1 MNSARYSYINWF
13 KTCCLTLILMT
24 LASLTFAQ
32 DTSREWTLQESI
44 QYALENNI
52 QIQQSE
58 LGLKEAEIDR
68 SDALGNYL
76 PNVTV
81 MANNGWNS
89 GLTQNITTGILEQ
102 QTNRNFSVN
111 GTISAPIFHGLQNL
125 KQWQRA
131 KMLGIAQQYSLNQMK
146 DDIALNVANA
156 YLNVIVNKERLEVL
170 EEQNQL
176 TRDQLRRIR
185 ILVEEGAAPSG
196 DSLDIKATDANEK
209 QQIIGAKN
217 DIKIGLIHLAQLLQI
232 DDYANFKIAGADYN
246 VPIET
251 LLSQSPEEII
261 QSARENRFEIKIAEQ
276 DLELA
281 KKDVEINRSA
291 HFPRLDAYLNF
302 NTRESDMRRA
312 IPGDIDPDNPTQ
324 VIGTVEGTGQ
334 NVVSPNYLVN
344 EIGPEPF
351 FKQLSRNKGWE
362 YGLRL
367 TIPVLNGFQTRN
379 SVKRSKITVERRE
392 HDLRQANLDLE
403 SNVYQAYVDAQGA
416 AEAYQAAQVSV
427 NAQERAYE
435 YSKDKYDVGKIT
447 SYEFSQ
453 SKFDLTEAESR
464 LINAK
469 YDYIFKLKVL
479 ELYFGVQPQDL
490 KLD

>member
-1 MNSARYSYINWF
+1 MNSIRYSYINWF
-13 KTCCLTLILMT
+13 KTSGFTLLCFVFYT
-24 LASLTFAQ
+24 AAFAQ
-32 DTSREWTLQESI
+32 DTSKKWTLQECI
-44 QYALENNI
+44 QYALDHNI

-76 PNVTV
+76 PTVNVS
-81 MANNGWNS
+81 ANNGWNS

-102 QTNRNFSVN
+102 QTNRNFSMNATASV
-111 GTISAPIFHGLQNL
+111 PVFHGLQNL
-125 KQWQRA
+125 KRWQRA
-131 KMLGIAQQYSLNQMK
+131 KMTAIAQQYSLNQMQ
-146 DDIALNVANA
+146 DDIALNIANA

-170 EEQNQL
+170 REQNELTLSQL
-176 TRDQLRRIR
+176 SRIR
-185 ILVEEGAAPSG
+185 ILIEEGAAPSG

-209 QQIIGAKN
+209 QQIIQAKN

-232 DDYANFKIAGADYN
+232 NDYANFQIADADYN

-251 LLSQSPEEII
+251 LLSKDPEEII

-281 KKDVEINRSA
+281 KKDVEITRSA
-291 HFPRLDAYLNF
+291 YFPRLDAYINF
-302 NTRESDMRRA
+302 NTRESDMRRGF
-312 IPGDIDPDNPTQ
+312 PGEIDPDNPTQ

-334 NVVSPNYLVN
+334 NVVTNNYLVN

-379 SVKRSKITVERRE
+379 SVRRNQIAVERRE
-392 HDLRQANLDLE
+392 IDLKQANLDLE

-416 AEAYQAAQVSV
+416 MEAYHAAQVSV
-427 NAQERAYE
+427 NTQEQAYQYAQ
-435 YSKDKYDVGKIT
+435 DKYDVGRIT

-469 YDYIFKLKVL
+469 YDYIFKLKLL
-479 ELYFGVQPQDL
+479 ELYFGVSPNEL
-490 KLD
+490 RLD